1 MDENEVV
8 YVGVE
13 DMNANVEGGV
23 VPDTRSMA
31 VKRSGGIIIAWL
43 LACHLYYGLDGGLD
57 SSLGRWL
64 ASRCQKSELRNGWNF
79 NLMTNILYLT
89 LLRRDY
95 LRQ

>member
-13 DMNANVEGGV
+13 DMNPNVEEGV

-43 LACHLYYGLDGGLD
+43 LISLSTDWGLD
-57 SSLGRWL
+57 SCIAHRSADGSHR
-64 ASRCQKSELRNGWNF
+64 AAKRVS
-79 NLMTNILYLT
+79 
-89 LLRRDY
+89 
-95 LRQ
+95 

>member
-1 MDENEVV
+1 MDDENEVV

-43 LACHLYYGLDGGLD
+43 LACHLYTDWMGAD

-64 ASRCQKSELRNGWNF
+64 ASRCQKSELR
-79 NLMTNILYLT
+79 M
-89 LLRRDY
+89 DV
-95 LRQ
+95 

>member
-1 MDENEVV
+1 MVVADAREDLMDDENEVI

-43 LACHLYYGLDGGLD
+43 LACHLYYGLDGGL
-57 SSLGRWL
+57 
-64 ASRCQKSELRNGWNF
+64 
-79 NLMTNILYLT
+79 
-89 LLRRDY
+89 
-95 LRQ
+95 